1 MLQGSSLNKIDQ
13 RRHATRLSRVTSS
26 VGWRRSQETG
36 HLTFFIFDIALL
48 FPVPILGLPIASCP
62 HKHNTLNTL
71 PSLLG
76 LLLLFSTSLKRCK
89 SDGQG
94 IYFFFARQSASMERL
109 TSLGVY
115 QSCAPPELTAFRAS
129 SLRSTLQSA
138 TRMSRSGTLSSMAS
152 KKLLQRSAS
161 ASPSMRDFALEFTI

>member
-48 FPVPILGLPIASCP
+48 FPVPFLGLPIASCP

-76 LLLLFSTSLKRCK
+76 LLLLLRDVNRMARASTS
-89 SDGQG
+89 
-94 IYFFFARQSASMERL
+94 
-109 TSLGVY
+109 
-115 QSCAPPELTAFRAS
+115 S
-129 SLRSTLQSA
+129 SRG
-138 TRMSRSGTLSSMAS
+138 SRPRWKG
-152 KKLLQRSAS
+152 
-161 ASPSMRDFALEFTI
+161 